1 MPSGDNR
8 PPSDREAE
16 LRRLASSGQTGLI
29 REFLAYLRATG
40 KWWLVPILL
49 ALLLIAFLLLAASSP
64 WGLLIYPI

>member
-8 PPSDREAE
+8 PPTDREAE
-16 LRRLASSGQTGLI
+16 FQRLSRGGQTGI
-29 REFLAYLRATG
+29 IAEFLEYLRATG